1 MFIKTDL
8 VKFRQLSKL
17 KSMKSAKVDV
27 IEDGDFDFEKSARS
41 QKENQKI
48 VRQEPLSFLRRIMRD
63 IEESFHDKY
72 RYVTLSF
79 YIYGLAGLMPWNF
92 YITPENYWND
102 KLCKLEKSCYL
113 SRENLSLKFC
123 TIF

>member
-1 MFIKTDL
+1 
-8 VKFRQLSKL
+8 
-17 KSMKSAKVDV
+17 MKSAKVDV
-27 IEDGDFDFEKSARS
+27 IEDGQFDFEKSAR
-41 QKENQKI
+41 QKNQKI
-48 VRQEPLSFLRRIMRD
+48 VPVHQKPLRFLRRIMRD

-102 KLCKLEKSCYL
+102 KLCK
-113 SRENLSLKFC
+113 
-123 TIF
+123 

>member
-1 MFIKTDL
+1 
-8 VKFRQLSKL
+8 
-17 KSMKSAKVDV
+17 MKSAKVDV
-27 IEDGDFDFEKSARS
+27 IEDGEFDFEKSAR
-41 QKENQKI
+41 QKNQKI
-48 VRQEPLSFLRRIMRD
+48 VSVHQKPPRFLRRIMRD

-102 KLCKLEKSCYL
+102 KLCK
-113 SRENLSLKFC
+113 
-123 TIF
+123 

>member
-1 MFIKTDL
+1 M
-8 VKFRQLSKL
+8 KFRQLPKL
-17 KSMKSAKVDV
+17 ESMKITKVDV

-41 QKENQKI
+41 QNQKI
-48 VRQEPLSFLRRIMRD
+48 VRKIPLSFLRRIMRY

-102 KLCKLEKSCYL
+102 KLCK
-113 SRENLSLKFC
+113 
-123 TIF
+123 

>member
-1 MFIKTDL
+1 MC
-8 VKFRQLSKL
+8 FRALYLWELSCP
-17 KSMKSAKVDV
+17 
-27 IEDGDFDFEKSARS
+27 
-41 QKENQKI
+41 
-48 VRQEPLSFLRRIMRD
+48 PLSFLRRIMRD

-102 KLCKLEKSCYL
+102 KLCKLEKKLL
-113 SRENLSLKFC
+113 SFAGKFELEIRYDILKNRVIKFETAEFC
-123 TIF
+123 RARDFGVRIN